1 MDFLDIV
8 FNELSLQTPAADI
21 STARQWMSEFIDTI
35 RAVKPAP
42 GIKRKL
48 RTRSDFF
55 YSFLAPNYPIVKWL
69 NDPDVDFEARR
80 LLKGIQDKNDLW
92 LQDIADPGIEV
103 RYQGKQAIGLDYAF
117 VFKAISLSLISDPEW
132 DCSRL
137 ELEVTP
143 VDENE
148 ELVTTKE
155 NIIHASRS
163 DHAREHADWIEK
175 RTRKEIRNGLDLWQR
190 REVLFPHLLFCEAV
204 EKQLQSIL
212 TEDPMLWSIEERLSQ
227 LENASKTWISGAFDK
242 NTLPCLTSPESER
255 RLNKFNEELTIKCP
269 GPDEKERL
277 FSWHVRMTPGAWR
290 LHFSTELGPG
300 KIIIGYIG
308 IKIQ

>member
-69 NDPDVDFEARR
+69 NDPDVDLEARR
-80 LLKGIQDKNDLW
+80 FLKGLQDKNDLW

-117 VFKAISLSLISDPEW
+117 VFNAIALSLISDPEW

-148 ELVTTKE
+148 ELVTTNE
-155 NIIHASRS
+155 SIIHASRS

-190 REVLFPHLLFCEAV
+190 RGVLFPHLLFCDAV
-204 EKQLQSIL
+204 EKQLQSLL
-212 TEDPMLWSIEERLSQ
+212 TEDPMLWSVEERLSQ
-227 LENASKTWISGAFDK
+227 LENASQTWISGAVDQ
-242 NTLPCLTSPESER
+242 NTIPCKTSLESES
-255 RLNKFNEELTIKCP
+255 RLKKFSQELTIKC
-269 GPDEKERL
+269 PDEKERL

-290 LHFSTELGPG
+290 LHFCTELGPG

-308 IKIQ
+308 PKIK

>member
-1 MDFLDIV
+1 MNLEMV

-21 STARQWMSEFIDTI
+21 ATARQWMSEFIDTI

-48 RTRSDFF
+48 RTRNDF
-55 YSFLAPNYPIVKWL
+55 SHSLLAPNYRVVQWR
-69 NDPDVDFEARR
+69 NDSEVDPETRR
-80 LLKGIQDKNDLW
+80 FLRSLLDKNDPPLP
-92 LQDIADPGIEV
+92 DIADQGIEV

-117 VFKAISLSLISDPEW
+117 VFKAMALSLTSDPQW
-132 DCSRL
+132 DCSHL
-137 ELEVTP
+137 ELEVTL
-143 VDENE
+143 VDDNE
-148 ELVTTKE
+148 ELLTTNE

-163 DHAREHADWIEK
+163 DHAREHA
-175 RTRKEIRNGLDLWQR
+175 RKKIRDGVDLWQSK
-190 REVLFPHLLFCEAV
+190 EVLFPHLVFCDAV

-212 TEDPMLWSIEERLSQ
+212 TEDPMLWSIKERLSQ

-269 GPDEKERL
+269 GPDEKKRL
-277 FSWHVRMTPGAWR
+277 FSLHVRMTPGAWR

-308 IKIQ
+308 LKIQ